1 MGETDATDNDGSA
14 RVLNVIRN
22 TDAANLADTGTDAY
36 QCVTNY
42 ILTPGYYAEGED
54 RGGADRYDHLNAAL
68 NATGGLVED
77 DQAAMD
83 LLAQVGRRGWVV
95 DDDHT
100 QGTTVH
106 SVVYNLTDCTALWV
120 GNEHY
125 GEEAY
130 NFQLA
135 MP

>member
-1 MGETDATDNDGSA
+1 M
-14 RVLNVIRN
+14 
-22 TDAANLADTGTDAY
+22 
-36 QCVTNY
+36 
-42 ILTPGYYAEGED
+42 PP
-54 RGGADRYDHLNAAL
+54 
-68 NATGGLVED
+68 GGLVED

-95 DDDHT
+95 DGDHT

-130 NFQLA
+130 TFQLA

>member
-1 MGETDATDNDGSA
+1 MGGK
-14 RVLNVIRN
+14 
-22 TDAANLADTGTDAY
+22 
-36 QCVTNY
+36 
-42 ILTPGYYAEGED
+42 
-54 RGGADRYDHLNAAL
+54 DRYDLLTSTLAASDGVV
-68 NATGGLVED
+68 AD

-83 LLAQVGRRGWVV
+83 VLALVGRRTWVV
-95 DDDHT
+95 EGDHT

-130 NFQLA
+130 TFQLQT
-135 MP
+135 P